1 MSTIGSR
8 TKEHSP
14 AGPGKRYRK
23 GTTMGT
29 LIAAYF
35 IAWAAVSAYVGRLV
49 VLGRR
54 LTRRMNDLQS
64 REHEHSVVNA
74 R

>member
-1 MSTIGSR
+1 
-8 TKEHSP
+8 
-14 AGPGKRYRK
+14 
-23 GTTMGT
+23 MGT

-64 REHEHSVVNA
+64 REHERSVVNA